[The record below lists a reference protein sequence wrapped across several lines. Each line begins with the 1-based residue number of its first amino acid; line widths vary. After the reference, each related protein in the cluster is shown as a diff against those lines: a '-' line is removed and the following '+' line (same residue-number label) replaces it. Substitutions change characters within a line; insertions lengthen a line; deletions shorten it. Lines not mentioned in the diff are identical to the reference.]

1 MSIILKKDAKID
13 HVITTSVERSRALD
27 DEARAAMLNILSHK
41 PMSAEDLTK
50 ELKKAGFEKATTT
63 VRHHLDV
70 LKDCGLIEI
79 VKMQEVRG
87 AVLKYYA
94 STVKFL
100 GFEDS
105 FDSNKYAKA
114 INDTSTKLLKIAG
127 SIVDRYG
134 SSIRNTDGLHCPY
147 CNIQHGK
154 EYIII
159 EILNRAVAEIVQNK
173 EFVTLMKELNGK
185 EKSKASQKE

>member
-1 MSIILKKDAKID
+1 M
-13 HVITTSVERSRALD
+13 ITTSVERSKALD
-27 DEARAAMLNILSHK
+27 DEARAVMLNILSHK
-41 PMSAEDLTK
+41 PMSAHDLTK

-79 VKMQEVRG
+79 VRMQEVRG

-100 GFEDS
+100 GFENS
-105 FDSNKYAKA
+105 FDSNKYSRA
-114 INDTSTKLLKIAG
+114 INDTSAKLLKIAD

-134 SSIRNTDGLHCPY
+134 ASIKSTDGHACPY
-147 CNIQHGK
+147 CSIQHGK
-154 EYIII
+154 EYVVI
-159 EILNRAVAEIVQNK
+159 EILNRAMAEIVQKK
-173 EFVTLMKELNGK
+173 EFIDLMKDLNAK
-185 EKSKASQKE
+185 EKSPR